1 MGVQGTSAKGET
13 EKSPDRPP
21 PQERNSHP
29 QTPNSPNLEQPPP
42 HISRWHDATK
52 LCLSLKVEK
61 LREVPGSKTVGLGS
75 GRVQ

>member
-1 MGVQGTSAKGET
+1 MGVQETSAKGET
-13 EKSPDRPP
+13 EESPDQP
-21 PQERNSHP
+21 PQEQNSHP
-29 QTPNSPNLEQPPP
+29 PTPNTLNPEQPPP
-42 HISRWHDATK
+42 GISRWHDATK

>member
-1 MGVQGTSAKGET
+1 MGVPGTSAEGET
-13 EKSPDRPP
+13 EESPDLP
-21 PQERNSHP
+21 PQERNSQP
-29 QTPNSPNLEQPPP
+29 QTSNGPNLEQPPP

-61 LREVPGSKTVGLGS
+61 LSGSKTVSLGS